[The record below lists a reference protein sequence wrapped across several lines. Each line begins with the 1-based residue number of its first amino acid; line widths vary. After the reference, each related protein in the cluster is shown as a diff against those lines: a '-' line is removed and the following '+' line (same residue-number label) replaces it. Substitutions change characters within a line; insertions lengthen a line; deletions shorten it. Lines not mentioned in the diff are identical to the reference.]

1 MSKAPLRLLA
11 LSMGGTA
18 VALGAVKL
26 ALPASVALAG
36 GGPGAVATVTVALTL
51 AWPLFGLLS
60 GLIFDRHSRVRLV
73 RITQLL
79 LLALIAGAI
88 LALNLGWTWLLLLAL
103 LGFLV
108 GCADVLADTAAQTLV
123 PEVAAGQD
131 PGAANGLVQG
141 ARSVGITL
149 IGPALGTALLAWSGN
164 AAFGAAALAALVA
177 LAAARAL
184 PCRPPPPRDGTRGLA
199 AAADGV
205 RSIFR
210 TPALR
215 GMTLLLTGM
224 ILGWAAWPTLMVSY
238 AVDPAGL
245 GLGAEGLSLL
255 MTALGLGSLAGALS
269 AATLRRRLGE
279 RWSLLL
285 DPAGIVLFLAVP
297 ALGAGP
303 WLIGL
308 AAFLAGFGAIV
319 WSVVVAAYFQAT
331 VAPQRLGRVAT
342 AYRWLG
348 WAVYPAGAALA
359 GAAAEWLGYR
369 AAFGLFAGWAAL
381 VLLSFFVLLPRHVS
395 SAQPLA
401 HPSRRPASQGSS
413 G

>member
-1 MSKAPLRLLA
+1 MANPPAGPLRLLA

-18 VALGAVKL
+18 VGLGAVKL

-51 AWPLFGLLS
+51 AWPLFGLFS
-60 GLIFDRHSRVRLV
+60 GLLFDRHARVRMVLL
-73 RITQLL
+73 TQLG
-79 LLALIAGAI
+79 LLALI
-88 LALNLGWTWLLLLAL
+88 LAALLLLNLGWTSLLLLAA
-103 LGFLV
+103 LGFLI
-108 GCADVLADTAAQTLV
+108 GCTDVLSDTATQTLV
-123 PEVAAGQD
+123 PEVAGGRD

-149 IGPALGTALLAWSGN
+149 IGPALGTALLAWSSD
-164 AAFGAAALAALVA
+164 AAFGAAALALLLA
-177 LAAARAL
+177 LAATRAL
-184 PCRPPPPRDGTRGLA
+184 PRRARPPRDGQRGMA

-205 RSIFR
+205 RTIFR

-245 GLGAEGLSLL
+245 GLGADGLALL
-255 MTALGLGSLAGALS
+255 MTALGLGSLGGALS
-269 AATLRRRLGE
+269 VAWLRRRLGE
-279 RWSLLL
+279 RRALLL
-285 DPAGIVLFLAVP
+285 DPFGITLFLAVP

-303 WLIGL
+303 WLIAL
-308 AAFLAGFGAIV
+308 SAFLAGFGAIV

-331 VAPQRLGRVAT
+331 VPAQRLGRVAT

-348 WAVYPAGAALA
+348 WAAYPAGAALT
-359 GAAAEWLGYR
+359 GVIAEWLGYR
-369 AAFGLFAGWAAL
+369 PTFAVFAGWAGL
-381 VLLSFFVLLPRHVS
+381 VALSFFWLLPRVE
-395 SAQPLA
+395 SASA
-401 HPSRRPASQGSS
+401 AGARPS
-413 G
+413 